1 MAGEVLQGVYGPLGP
16 FGANNSWAGE
26 AFYFGLAGASSKA
39 MLKVVTVKLP
49 ERLLNALDVLVKQG
63 QYPNRSEA
71 IRAAIR
77 DLVKKELSV

>member
-1 MAGEVLQGVYGPLGP
+1 
-16 FGANNSWAGE
+16 
-26 AFYFGLAGASSKA
+26 

-49 ERLLNALDVLVKQG
+49 ERLVNALDVLVKQG

-77 DLVKKELSV
+77 DLIKKELSA

>member
-1 MAGEVLQGVYGPLGP
+1 LSRGSVLS
-16 FGANNSWAGE
+16 FE
-26 AFYFGLAGASSKA
+26 HTRASTKA